1 MAKQIGPIKLRG
13 CYGNICFY
21 KMDGE
26 YYARQKS
33 SLDRKRV
40 KRDPA
45 FRETMRYSG
54 IFGRASK
61 LASAVYKTL
70 LQEEKASGLFKS
82 LTGRAMQLLSGGKTE
97 KEVLEVLQA
106 PKVEI
111 SPAPA
116 VAKKKNSTS
125 KDSFADEVLLLVF
138 SETAYAAAEENIY
151 CFEDAPP

>member
-1 MAKQIGPIKLRG
+1 MAKQTGPVKLRG

-26 YYARQKS
+26 YYAREKS

-40 KRDPA
+40 KRDPVFA
-45 FRETMRYSG
+45 ETMRYSG

-70 LQEEKASGLFKS
+70 PQEEKAPGLFKS

-116 VAKKKNSTS
+116 VAKKKNSTD
-125 KDSFADEVLLLVF
+125 KVLFADEVLLLVF
-138 SETAYAAAEENIY
+138 SETAYAAEEENIY
-151 CFEDAPP
+151 CFDEAPP